1 MDPGS
6 VANIPDTQEATFDFG
21 EVKVI
26 WTHRSWGHPPD
37 PKYPWGATFY
47 GEKGTLKAS
56 VMSYDFEPLDKGQK
70 TIHRDVKM
78 ELEEYPIDKT
88 EKDLERHVAPAIR
101 GHMKDWLAAIEKRSK
116 PVADIEQGF
125 ISSASCILANLAMKT
140 GRTLRYDPAQHIVTG
155 DGEATKLLTRAYR
168 KPWQHPD
175 PKKV

>member
-1 MDPGS
+1 M
-6 VANIPDTQEATFDFG
+6 
-21 EVKVI
+21 
-26 WTHRSWGHPPD
+26 
-37 PKYPWGATFY
+37 GATFY
-47 GEKGTLKAS
+47 GEKGTLKTS

-70 TIHRDVKM
+70 SIHRDVKM

-140 GRTLRYDPAQHIVTG
+140 GRTLRYDPVQHVVTG
-155 DGEATKLLTRAYR
+155 DSEATKLLTRAYR